1 MEFNNRQKKKL
12 LKTNAIIEDIF
23 DNGNIKKYNITTM
36 EADVIARVYSNI
48 VMGNSGRTINGR
60 VKEFFENEGYK
71 IKEDGIGWK
80 INV

>member
-1 MEFNNRQKKKL
+1 
-12 LKTNAIIEDIF
+12 
-23 DNGNIKKYNITTM
+23 M